1 MMTSTRVSYY
11 RFFKLLLEMDSVLDN
26 GSMLHG
32 ESVLNEMSSLEM
44 LREQANNRT
53 FVEKSGGGDN

>member
-1 MMTSTRVSYY
+1 
-11 RFFKLLLEMDSVLDN
+11 MDSVLDN